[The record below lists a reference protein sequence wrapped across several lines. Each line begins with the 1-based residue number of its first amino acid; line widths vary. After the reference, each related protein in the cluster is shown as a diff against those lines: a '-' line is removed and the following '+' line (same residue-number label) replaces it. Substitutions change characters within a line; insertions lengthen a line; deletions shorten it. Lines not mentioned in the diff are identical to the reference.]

1 MIGTPPGTNAVGQ
14 GNKTKRTILEFN
26 SNLGV
31 KMFWK
36 IALLIWMSVV
46 IVAIFLLP
54 PPQPQ
59 LGEVSR
65 IFFFHVPMAWVAVL
79 VFLLSFIYSI
89 LYLRKRDLTYDKRAN
104 IASRLGLLF
113 TILATISGSIFAKAS
128 WGSFW
133 NWDPRET
140 SIFILLLI
148 YGAYFALRSAVE
160 GEERKATLSGVYAI
174 LAFLT
179 VPFLVFVI
187 PRVYQS
193 LHPNDSVINSKLRFQ
208 MSPAILITFLA
219 SMFGFTGLFVWIFK
233 LETRINRLMDETE
246 EG

>member
-1 MIGTPPGTNAVGQ
+1 
-14 GNKTKRTILEFN
+14 
-26 SNLGV
+26 
-31 KMFWK
+31 MFWK
-36 IALLIWMSVV
+36 IVLLIWMSVV
-46 IVAIFLLP
+46 IVAVFLLP
-54 PPQPQ
+54 PPQLQ
-59 LGEVSR
+59 LGDVSR

-79 VFLLSFIYSI
+79 AFCSSFIYSI
-89 LYLRKRDLTYDKRAN
+89 LYLRNRDLIYDNRAKT
-104 IASRLGLLF
+104 ASRLGLLF

-128 WGSFW
+128 WGSYW

-140 SIFILLLI
+140 SIFVLLLI

-160 GEERKATLSGVYAI
+160 NEERKANLSAVYAI

-193 LHPNDSVINSKLRFQ
+193 LHPNDSVINSRLKLQ

-219 SMFGFTGLFVWIFK
+219 SLIGFTGLFVWIFK
-233 LETRINRLMDETE
+233 LETKVNRLMDESKE
-246 EG
+246 E